1 MPIDVQAAK
10 RQKKTKGRET
20 MTAKTLTWVAAL
32 FTAVLWSLGA
42 TAQTYPAKPVK
53 IIVPYQAGQ
62 GTDVA
67 ARYLADQ
74 LSKSLGQ
81 TFFIENK
88 PGAGANIGTQAAAQ
102 SAADGYTLL
111 MGTNATHA
119 MNEFLYPSI
128 GYQPDKDFAPIILVG
143 LLPLVVAANPSFEA
157 NSIGEL
163 IAAAKA
169 RPDKIDVAM
178 PSTTAQL
185 IFEFLKEKSGAPLF
199 GVPYKGSATAL
210 AEVMGGQVQLM
221 IDTVAATRGQI
232 EAGKLK
238 ALGITT
244 LKPSSVLPGVKPIAE
259 QGVTGFEMT
268 GWNALYAPRDTPQR
282 VITQLSEELA
292 KILALPET
300 RQRLQQLGLEAAG
313 GTPTDLAQ
321 FEKAERAKW
330 GPLIKATGVKGG

>member
-1 MPIDVQAAK
+1 
-10 RQKKTKGRET
+10 
-20 MTAKTLTWVAAL
+20 MTGKTLTWVAAL

-185 IFEFLKEKSGAPLF
+185 VFEFLKEKSGAPLF

-282 VITQLSEELA
+282 IVTQLSEELA

-313 GTPTDLAQ
+313 GTPADLAQ